1 MNKNLGVSDEITGL
15 LEERDGLL
23 EDLERIEKQL
33 TKKNFDPEKMIG
45 ACYKTEGYPTGSM
58 EYIRIAE
65 YVRGAF
71 NYVRVTLCDKPP
83 KADREDQASKLVLG
97 RQTPG
102 TFFQSDMEQISPA
115 EFDDAMNRLMSMVPR

>member
-1 MNKNLGVSDEITGL
+1 VNKNLGISEEITGL
-15 LEERDGLL
+15 LEERDSYL
-23 EDLERIEKQL
+23 EELDRIEKQL

-45 ACYKTEGYPTGSM
+45 ACYRAEGYPPGSM

-65 YVRGAF
+65 YERGAF
-71 NYVRVTLCDKPP
+71 NYVRITICPKAP

-102 TFFQSDMEQISPA
+102 TFFQSDMEQIPPS
-115 EFDDAMNRLMSMVPR
+115 EFDDALNRLMGMVPR